1 MKPARINPERF
12 QAMVYAAHEKA
23 RAEDLENRR
32 KIREEVSMLQYATRT
47 RVVSALGGDCE

>member
-47 RVVSALGGDCE
+47 GVLRSWGGDWR

>member
-1 MKPARINPERF
+1 MKPTRINPERF

-23 RAEDLENRR
+23 RAEDLENRQ

-47 RVVSALGGDCE
+47 EILRSWGGDWR